1 MPPPSPTTIPDP
13 FAALRAELE
22 RIGRADRLRTIRA
35 AEGGAGP
42 RIDRRGRSFVNFGSN
57 NYLGLAEHPRVKA
70 AAILAIERDGVGAGA
85 SRLLT
90 GDRAV
95 HDELEYE
102 LARLKG
108 TEAALVFPTGYQA
121 NVGVITS
128 LVGRGDLIVA
138 DRDCHASLID
148 GCRASGARFRVYRRD
163 RLDQLDAVL
172 ARRPVTGRTLI
183 VTDSV
188 FSMEGDL
195 APLPDLA
202 ALADRHGALLL
213 VDDAHAT
220 GVLGTRGTGSSEHWN
235 LRERPIIQL
244 GTLSKALGA
253 LGGFVA
259 GPRVLIDFALNRAR
273 TFIYTTALPAAIAAA
288 ALEAVR
294 VLHDEPDRRERL
306 WANTRQWHAGVRGLG
321 FDTFGSA
328 SPIVPLRIGN
338 DGLALRVA
346 SALAEEGV
354 YAPAIRP
361 PTVPAGTAR
370 LRTSVLATHTP
381 DDLTLALSALER
393 VAARLGVP

>member
-1 MPPPSPTTIPDP
+1 MRRPSPITIPDP
-13 FAALRAELE
+13 FASYRAEIE
-22 RIGRADRLRTIRA
+22 RLRGADRLRTVRA
-35 AEGGAGP
+35 TESGAGP
-42 RIDRRGRSFVNFGSN
+42 RINRDGRSMVNFGAN

-70 AAILAIERDGVGAGA
+70 AAIHAIEREGVGAGA

-95 HDELEYE
+95 HDELESA

-121 NVGVITS
+121 NVGVISS
-128 LVGRGDLIVA
+128 LMGRGDLILA
-138 DRDCHASLID
+138 DRDSHASLID

-163 RLDQLDAVL
+163 RLDQLQAAL
-172 ARRPVTGRTLI
+172 TRRPATGRALI

-202 ALADRHGALLL
+202 ALAERHDALLV

-220 GVLGTRGTGSSEHWN
+220 GVLGRRGTGSSEHWN
-235 LRERPIIQL
+235 LRDRPIIQL

-259 GPRVLIDFALNRAR
+259 GPRVLIEYAMNRAR

-294 VLHDEPDRRERL
+294 VASDEPDRRERL
-306 WANTRQWHAGVRGLG
+306 WTNTRQWRDGVRALG

-346 SALAEEGV
+346 AALADEGV
-354 YAPAIRP
+354 YAPPIRP

-381 DDLTLALSALER
+381 DDLALALSALER
-393 VAARLGVP
+393 VAVRLGVP

>member
-1 MPPPSPTTIPDP
+1 MRRPSPITTPDP
-13 FAALRAELE
+13 FASYRAEIE
-22 RIGRADRLRTIRA
+22 RLRGADRLRTIRA
-35 AEGGAGP
+35 AESGAGP
-42 RIDRRGRSFVNFGSN
+42 RINRDGRSMVNFGSN

-70 AAILAIERDGVGAGA
+70 AAIRAVEREGVGAGA

-95 HDELEYE
+95 HDELESA

-121 NVGVITS
+121 NVGVISS
-128 LVGRGDLIVA
+128 LMGRGDLILA
-138 DRDCHASLID
+138 DRDSHASLID

-163 RLDQLDAVL
+163 RLDQLQAAL
-172 ARRPVTGRTLI
+172 TRRPATGRALV

-195 APLPDLA
+195 APLPDLT
-202 ALADRHGALLL
+202 ALAERHDALLL

-220 GVLGTRGTGSSEHWN
+220 GVLGRRGTGSSEHWN
-235 LRERPIIQL
+235 LRDRPIIQL

-259 GPRVLIDFALNRAR
+259 GPRVLIEYAMNRAR

-294 VLHDEPDRRERL
+294 VASDEPDRRERL
-306 WANTRQWHAGVRGLG
+306 WTNTRQWRDGVRALG

-346 SALAEEGV
+346 AALADEGV

-381 DDLTLALSALER
+381 DDLVLALSALER
-393 VAARLGVP
+393 VAVRLGVP

>member
-1 MPPPSPTTIPDP
+1 
-13 FAALRAELE
+13 
-22 RIGRADRLRTIRA
+22 
-35 AEGGAGP
+35 
-42 RIDRRGRSFVNFGSN
+42 VNFGSN

-70 AAILAIERDGVGAGA
+70 AAIRAIERDGVGAGA

-95 HDELEYE
+95 HDALETA

-108 TEAALVFPTGYQA
+108 TEAALVFTTGYQA
-121 NVGVITS
+121 NVGVISS
-128 LVGRGDLIVA
+128 LVRRGDLIFA

-163 RLDQLDAVL
+163 RLDHLRTLL
-172 ARRPVTGRTLI
+172 ARRPADGRALI
-183 VTDSV
+183 VTDSI

-202 ALADRHGALLL
+202 TLAERHDALLL

-220 GVLGTRGTGSSEHWN
+220 GVLGPRGTGSSEHWN
-235 LRERPIIQL
+235 LRDRPIIQM

-259 GPRVLIDFALNRAR
+259 GPRVLIDYVLNRAR
-273 TFIYTTALPAAIAAA
+273 TFIYTTALPAGIAAA

-294 VLHDEPDRRERL
+294 VLDDEPDRRDRL
-306 WANTRQWHAGVRGLG
+306 WANTRQWHDGVRALG
-321 FDTFGSA
+321 FDTLGSA
-328 SPIVPLRIGN
+328 SPIIPLRIGP
-338 DGLALRVA
+338 DALALRVA
-346 SALAEEGV
+346 TALAEDGV

-381 DDLTLALSALER
+381 DDLALALSAVER
-393 VAARLGVP
+393 VAARLGVL

>member
-1 MPPPSPTTIPDP
+1 MRHRSPVTDP
-13 FAALRAELE
+13 FAAFRAALE
-22 RIGRADRLRTIRA
+22 RIRRADRLRSIQPA
-35 AEGGAGP
+35 DGGAGP
-42 RIDRRGRSFVNFGSN
+42 RIDRDGRSLVNFGSN

-70 AAILAIERDGVGAGA
+70 AAIRAIDREGVGAGA

-95 HDELEYE
+95 HDELESE

-121 NVGVITS
+121 NVGVLAA
-128 LVGRGDLIVA
+128 LVGRGDLILA

-163 RLDQLDAVL
+163 RLDQLAAVL
-172 ARRPVTGRTLI
+172 ARRVGTGRALI

-202 ALADRHGALLL
+202 ALAEVHDALLL

-220 GVLGTRGTGSSEHWN
+220 GVFGRTGTGSSEHWS
-235 LRERPIIQL
+235 LRDRPIIQA

-259 GPRVLIDFALNRAR
+259 GPRVLIDYVLNRAR

-294 VLHDEPDRRERL
+294 IVRDEPDRRERL
-306 WANTRQWHAGVRGLG
+306 WANTRRWHEGVRALG

-328 SPIVPLRIGN
+328 SPIVPLRVGD

-346 SALAEEGV
+346 SALTEEGV

-381 DDLTLALSALER
+381 DDLAFSLSALER
-393 VAARLGVP
+393 VAARLGIP